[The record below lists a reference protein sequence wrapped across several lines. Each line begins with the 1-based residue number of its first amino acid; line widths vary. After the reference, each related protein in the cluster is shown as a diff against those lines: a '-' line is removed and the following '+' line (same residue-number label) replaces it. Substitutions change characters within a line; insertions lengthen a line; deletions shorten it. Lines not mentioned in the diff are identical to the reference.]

1 PDSRGDAGNGFHSQ
15 REGDQCARARSR
27 GPGSGD
33 PSDRGRAA
41 LRFLAPQRPRKVL
54 RPLSQGGGRFVFMQ
68 TLQIISAA
76 SGLVLTLINLAGVFL
91 ANRLRADLAELK
103 AQLAES
109 RAKDK
114 EELREWVD
122 EEFVRRREID
132 LLTKARPA

>member
-1 PDSRGDAGNGFHSQ
+1 
-15 REGDQCARARSR
+15 
-27 GPGSGD
+27 
-33 PSDRGRAA
+33 
-41 LRFLAPQRPRKVL
+41 L